1 MKLTATDARSITRP
15 GRYADGAG
23 LYLIVSKGGSKSW
36 SQRITV
42 DGKKRDRGLGPYPRV
57 SIKTAR
63 STAAANRDAVRLG
76 RNPFPE
82 KKVKPRR
89 MPTFG
94 EVADDWFEANKAGWK
109 SAKYRNNITSFLK
122 RGKDAFRNRPINEIE
137 HADVQDALKP
147 IWRSKHETAKSCKEN
162 WGRVFRY
169 AIARGHI
176 THNPTDA
183 AELVLGKVD
192 VKVKHMTALPY
203 SEVPAALTKIREAA
217 FYPKAAWPVTC
228 LAFEFLVFTATR
240 GGDVR
245 GATWDEFDLDLDAGV
260 WTIRAER
267 MKMSR
272 PHRVPLSRQAVY
284 ILQHHRSKLGDGD
297 LVFESPQRKTLSEN
311 AFSDRARK
319 DELGCHPHGF
329 RSSFRDWCAETR
341 PGSRDAAEMALA
353 HVVGNQI
360 ERAYRHT
367 DLLDQRRELMQ
378 AWADFCDPPL
388 F

>member
-1 MKLTATDARSITRP
+1 MKLTARDARSITRP
-15 GRYADGAG
+15 GRYSDGAG

-42 DGKKRDRGLGPYPRV
+42 DGKKRDRGLGPHPAV
-57 SIKTAR
+57 NLKQAR
-63 STAAANRDAVRLG
+63 DRAATNRDAVRLG

-94 EVADDWFEANKAGWK
+94 EVADDWFEANEAGWK
-109 SAKYRNNITSFLK
+109 SDKYKANLKSFIE
-122 RGKDAFRNRPINEIE
+122 RGKDAFRKRPIDEIE

-147 IWRSKHETAKSCKEN
+147 IWRSKHETAKSSKEN

-176 THNPTDA
+176 KHNPTDA

-192 VKVKHMTALPY
+192 VKVRHMTALPY

-217 FYPKAAWPVTC
+217 FYPKMAWPVTV
-228 LAFEFLVFTATR
+228 LAFEFMILTATR

-245 GATWDEFDLDLDAGV
+245 GATWDEFDLDAGV
-260 WTIRAER
+260 WTIPSER

-272 PHRVPLSRQAVY
+272 PHRVPLSRQASY
-284 ILQHHRSKLGDGD
+284 ILQHHRSQLGDGD
-297 LVFESPQRKTLSEN
+297 LVFESPQRKPLSEN
-311 AFSDRARK
+311 AFSMRAKK

-329 RSSFRDWCAETR
+329 RSSFRDWCAETQ

-378 AWADFCDPPL
+378 KWADFCDPPV